1 MLPVDETDI
10 RLFLHVLAA
19 TIWVGGQLTLA
30 GLLPVMRRLGP
41 DATRQVAR
49 QYDRI
54 AWPAFAVL
62 VLTGMWNLAEV
73 DVSNAPT
80 SYQVT
85 VFVKIVVAIAAG
97 AAAAVHVA
105 ARSKLALAL
114 GGAIGALASVA
125 AVFLG
130 ILLRTGS

>member
-1 MLPVDETDI
+1 MLPVLRQHEG
-10 RLFLHVLAA
+10 LAKKA
-19 TIWVGGQLTLA
+19 
-30 GLLPVMRRLGP
+30 
-41 DATRQVAR
+41 AR
-49 QYDRI
+49 AFNRI

-62 VLTGMWNLAEV
+62 VVTGLWNLSEINV
-73 DVSNAPT
+73 GDAPT

-85 VFVKIVVAIAAG
+85 VFVKIAVAIAAG
-97 AAAAVHVA
+97 AASAVHIA

-130 ILLRTGS
+130 ILLRTGT